1 VLFAFIL
8 LYFFLFTFTALSA
21 SLTVVRKRT
30 DYTRN
35 ESSRE
40 HLLPGTKVSSRE
52 HSFPRAK
59 VPCNFRSEER
69 KYRGAKTPD
78 TVHLTVDDIPKLHAG
93 SISFFFHFHSFLL
106 MFVNV
111 LPISTLCVAD
121 MVHVV
126 ADDVCGRYRF

>member
-1 VLFAFIL
+1 MLFAFIL

-35 ESSRE
+35 ESSGE

-59 VPCNFRSEER
+59 VPGNFRSEER

-93 SISFFFHFHSFLL
+93 SISFFSFSFL
-106 MFVNV
+106 FTNV
-111 LPISTLCVAD
+111 CQRVAD
-121 MVHVV
+121 I
-126 ADDVCGRYRF
+126 DIVCGRYGACCGR